1 LSPRRTSSR
10 LPNNRNLNAEAAA
23 HERPAAPRAGTS
35 YQASDLIA
43 ADIDAYLVQHQHKS
57 LLRFITC
64 GSVDDGKSTLIG
76 RLLYDSKMIFEDQ
89 LAELEADSKRLGTQG
104 QNIDFALLVDGLAA
118 EREQGITID
127 VAYRF
132 FATDRRKFIVADT
145 PGHEQYTRNMVTG
158 ASTADLAVILI
169 DARKGVL
176 TQTRRHSYL
185 AHLIGIHHI
194 VLAVNKMDLIDYDQA
209 KYDAIVEHYRLFAKS
224 IGITDFV
231 DIPISGLA
239 GDNITTRS
247 VSTPW
252 YRGPT
257 LIDHLETVA
266 LDLNSE
272 QARPFRMPVQWV
284 NRPNLDFR
292 GFSGLIVSGR
302 VRNGDAVRVLPS
314 GKGTTVRRI
323 STLSGDLDEAVA
335 GQSVTLC
342 LGDEIDCS
350 RGDVIAQADHPPESA
365 DQFEATII
373 WMADEPML
381 PGRPYWLKLATQTV
395 TAQIQAPKYQVNINT
410 MAHIP
415 AKTLELNAIGV
426 ANLSTDR
433 PLIFEPYAQNRDL
446 GGFIVIDKLTNATV
460 AAGLLH
466 FALRR
471 SGNIHWQPLDVTR
484 TLRAALKNQHPAVL
498 WFTGLSGAGKS
509 TIANLVEK
517 KLVRMNR
524 HTFLLDGDNVRHGL
538 SKDLGFT
545 DADRV
550 ENIRRVGELSR
561 LMTDAGL
568 IVIAAFISPF
578 RAEREMVRKL
588 IPEDEFYEIHIDTPL
603 AAAEARD
610 VKGLYGKARAGQLK
624 NFTGIDSPYESPL
637 SPELYIDTTKMTAD
651 EAADLIVHRLI
662 P

>member
-1 LSPRRTSSR
+1 MSATQKDV
-10 LPNNRNLNAEAAA
+10 
-23 HERPAAPRAGTS
+23 S
-35 YQASDLIA
+35 YQADTLIA
-43 ADIDAYLVQHQHKS
+43 EDIDAYLLRHQHKS

-89 LAELEADSKRLGTQG
+89 LAALEADSKRVGTQG

-132 FATDRRKFIVADT
+132 FATDKRKFIVADT
-145 PGHEQYTRNMVTG
+145 PGHEQYTRNMITG

-185 AHLIGIHHI
+185 AHLIGIRNL
-194 VLAVNKMDLIDYDQA
+194 VLAVNKMDLIGYDQA
-209 KYDAIVEHYRLFAKS
+209 RYDAIVADYRAFAAS
-224 IGITDFV
+224 IGVHEFTPM
-231 DIPISGLA
+231 PISGFI

-247 VSTPW
+247 KNTPW
-252 YRGPT
+252 YHGPT
-257 LIDHLETVA
+257 LMEHLETVEIDVTA
-266 LDLNSE
+266 A
-272 QARPFRMPVQWV
+272 QAKPFRLPVQWV

-292 GFSGLIVSGR
+292 GFSGLIASGCIR
-302 VRNGDAVRVLPS
+302 PGDAVRVLPS
-314 GKGTTVRRI
+314 GKTTTVTRVV
-323 STLSGDLDEAVA
+323 TFGGDLPVGVA
-335 GQSVTLC
+335 GQSVTVC
-342 LGDEIDCS
+342 FADEVDCS
-350 RGDVIAQADHPPESA
+350 RGDVIVKSDEPAQVA
-365 DQFEATII
+365 DQFEATIV
-373 WMADEPML
+373 WMSDEALL
-381 PGRPYWLKLATQTV
+381 PGRAYWLKLGTQMV
-395 TAQIQAPKYQVNINT
+395 SASVQHPKYQVNVNT
-410 MAHIP
+410 LEHLA

-426 ANLSTDR
+426 CSLATDR
-433 PLIFEPYAQNRDL
+433 PLVFEPYEVNHTL
-446 GGFIVIDKLTNATV
+446 GGFVLIDKLSNATV
-460 AAGLLH
+460 AAGMLH
-466 FALRR
+466 FSLRR
-471 SGNIHWQPLDVTR
+471 SQNVHWQALDVTR
-484 TLRAALKNQHPAVL
+484 EKHSDLKNQKPAVL

-538 SKDLGFT
+538 NKDLGFT

-550 ENIRRVGELSR
+550 ENIRRVGEVAK

-568 IVIAAFISPF
+568 IVITAFISPF
-578 RAEREMVRKL
+578 RAERKMVRDM
-588 IPEDEFYEIHIDTPL
+588 IAAGEFIEVFINTPL

-610 VKGLYGKARAGQLK
+610 VKGLYKKARAGQLK
-624 NFTGIDSPYESPL
+624 NFTGIDSPYEPPVN
-637 SPELYIDTTKMTAD
+637 PEITIDTTKLSA
-651 EAADLIVHRLI
+651 EQAADLIVDLLV